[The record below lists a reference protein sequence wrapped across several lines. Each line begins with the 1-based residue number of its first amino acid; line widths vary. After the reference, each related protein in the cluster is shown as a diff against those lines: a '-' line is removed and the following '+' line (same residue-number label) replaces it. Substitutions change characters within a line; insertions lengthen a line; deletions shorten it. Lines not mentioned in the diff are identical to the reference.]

1 MICSHL
7 SNNLRHYRNC
17 KNMSQQDLAN
27 QLYIARQTYN
37 HYEKGKRMPPLETLI
52 RISELLEVPIDELLE
67 GNPKYTDNSDRLK
80 PP

>member
-7 SNNLRHYRNC
+7 PNNLRHYRIC
-17 KNMSQQDLAN
+17 KNMSQQNLAN

-52 RISELLEVPIDELLE
+52 RIAELLEVSIDELFE
-67 GNPKYTDNSDRLK
+67 ENPKYKDSSDSPK